1 MKLVLM
7 STPHFFVE
15 EHHILTALFDE
26 GLEMVHL
33 NKPNSEPVFCER
45 LLSLLPESYRKLI
58 VTHDHFYLQNE
69 YELKGIHLT
78 ERNSQKPE
86 HCKGIVS
93 CTCDSVEDIAQVK
106 KEMDHILFNA
116 TDVDLSLLLKD
127 SAKRKLIDK
136 KVYATGDIDLDNAEQ
151 IADFGFGGI
160 VLQSAIWDKFDIH
173 NTQDFKEIIN
183 HFRKI
188 RRVVC

>member
-45 LLSLLPESYRKLI
+45 LLSLLPEAYRKLI

-78 ERNSQKPE
+78 ERNPQKPE
-86 HCKGIVS
+86 HYKGSVS
-93 CTCDSVEDIAQVK
+93 CSCESVEDIVQLK
-106 KEMDHILFNA
+106 KEMDHILFNISA
-116 TDVDLSLLLKD
+116 IDPTLLLKD
-127 SAKRKLIDK
+127 CAKRKYIDK
-136 KVYATGDIDLDNAEQ
+136 KIFAIGNIDLDNAAQ
-151 IADFGFGGI
+151 IADCGFGGI
-160 VLQSAIWDKFDIH
+160 VLQNTIWDKFDIH

>member
-45 LLSLLPESYRKLI
+45 LLSLLPEAYRKLV

-78 ERNSQKPE
+78 ERNPQKPE
-86 HCKGIVS
+86 HYKGSVS
-93 CTCDSVEDIAQVK
+93 CSCESLEDIAQLK
-106 KEMDHILFNA
+106 KEMDHILLNA
-116 TDVDLSLLLKD
+116 IDTDPSILLKD
-127 SAKRKLIDK
+127 SAKRKYIDK
-136 KVYATGDIDLDNAEQ
+136 KVFATGYIDLDNAAQ
-151 IADFGFGGI
+151 IADCGFGGI
-160 VLQSAIWDKFDIH
+160 VLQNAIWDKFDIH

>member
-45 LLSLLPESYRKLI
+45 LLSLLPEAYRKLI

-78 ERNSQKPE
+78 ERNPQKPE
-86 HCKGIVS
+86 HYKGSVS
-93 CTCDSVEDIAQVK
+93 CSCESVEDIVQLK
-106 KEMDHILFNA
+106 KEMDHILFNISA
-116 TDVDLSLLLKD
+116 IDPTLLLKD
-127 SAKRKLIDK
+127 CAKRKYIDK
-136 KVYATGDIDLDNAEQ
+136 KIFATGNIDLDNAAQ
-151 IADFGFGGI
+151 IADCGFGGI
-160 VLQSAIWDKFDIH
+160 VLQNTIWDKFDIH